1 MRGDG
6 IFGLKPVI
14 FVFGLNYINKKNLQ
28 NDQAYIA
35 LRRTYK
41 EEGSKWTGIPKG
53 KHNVIV
59 LLH

>member
-1 MRGDG
+1 MIR
-6 IFGLKPVI
+6 LT
-14 FVFGLNYINKKNLQ
+14 LLSEE
-28 NDQAYIA
+28 
-35 LRRTYK
+35 LTK